1 MPTMLPRCSTPALSA
16 QPRPEPGQDLPAS
29 AADVG
34 APATAARVTDVR
46 FIECQEA
53 SVPTYP
59 VTYVG
64 GGMPY
69 DPELRSRDR
78 SVPNLMCGSAR
89 NGGGCG
95 GMRRELMRP
104 RQRRVP

>member
-1 MPTMLPRCSTPALSA
+1 M
-16 QPRPEPGQDLPAS
+16 
-29 AADVG
+29 
-34 APATAARVTDVR
+34 
-46 FIECQEA
+46 
-53 SVPTYP
+53 PTYP

-95 GMRRELMRP
+95 GNAVQAGQRIGRHDGDTDAEHRP
-104 RQRRVP
+104 GGALSPWLTVVTFRRVLTPFVFQPDIG